1 MKKNKNSLMLG
12 WQKSK
17 VWERKEWEAMEE
29 RKRKKTFRWRKWVP
43 IFIMMSPGLI
53 YLLVNNYLP
62 MFGLVIAFKKV
73 NFQLGIWESPW
84 AGFSNF
90 TYLFKTPEAL
100 TITRNTLLYN
110 AAFIT
115 VNTGL
120 SLSFALF
127 ITEMKSKFCKKI
139 YQSAV
144 LLPYLMSAV
153 IVSYIVY
160 ALLSPDKGM
169 VNNSIL
175 KPLGKKPVSW
185 YMEPKY
191 WPFILLLV
199 NAWKGVGYNCLVF
212 IAGLSGISPG
222 FYEAARLDGAS
233 KWQEIFYISLPC
245 MKTSIITLVL
255 LQIGRIFY
263 SDFGLFYQ
271 VPMNSG
277 ALFDVTN
284 TIDTYVYRSLLQL
297 GNIGMASAA
306 GFYQSI
312 VGFGLILVCNALV
325 RGMDKDSALF

>member
-1 MKKNKNSLMLG
+1 MLG

-43 IFIMMSPGLI
+43 IFMMMSPGLI

-245 MKTSIITLVL
+245 MKTSFITLLLLLIVL
-255 LQIGRIFY
+255 IFY

-325 RGMDKDSALF
+325 RRMDKDSALF